1 MLEEKNDNLQNA
13 DGNSENVT
21 NKELQSTS
29 ESTEK
34 IDTTQTTPE
43 QIEQAVPEEVTNNTV
58 EANEVAPE
66 IIEKETIITD
76 ENKKALEEI
85 ENSNAEE
92 SEDETLSERHE
103 IPMLEYDTMSTDALV
118 SELQKLLES
127 GKVASIREHVEE
139 IRKEFLAKY
148 SELFD
153 QAKEKF
159 ASENDGETLDFEF
172 HFPLKQKF
180 DALYEEYKDRRNK
193 HYTALENNLKANL
206 NKRLEIIEEL
216 KNLVNPETNIPDL
229 FKQFNEIRDRWR
241 TAGPI
246 PKDKYNHVWN
256 NYHFHVE
263 NFYDYIHLD
272 REARDMDFKHNLE
285 QKQKVI
291 ARAKELLEESD
302 MNKVFRELQ
311 LLHKLWKEEL
321 GPVAREHR
329 EEIWNEFSAVTKQIH
344 DKRENYYQEL
354 RSKEEE
360 NLTRKAEVIAKIAQA
375 TQEEIS
381 SHSQWQKQIQKIDA
395 LREEFFAIGR
405 VPLEK
410 RDEIW
415 EEFKNI
421 TKEFNLKKNAFYR
434 NIKNEQQENL
444 SKKQILLNKAIE
456 LKDSEDFDKVTPIMK
471 QIQEDWKAIGHV
483 PRKVSDEIWKQFK
496 EACNHYFNRLHA
508 KRNQENSVEL
518 EAYEKKKEYLDT
530 LKNVELSGEHKADLE
545 LIKSHIETW
554 KSFGRV
560 PYNKRHIEAKYNK
573 VLDILFDKLSMSK
586 RESESLRYSSRISNL
601 VEADDTRKLNS
612 ERIFLSRKID
622 EIKSDIRQL
631 ENNIMFITGAK
642 DNNPLVI
649 EVNKNIER
657 QKQELQT
664 WKDKLIQLNQA
675 IRKSQNQEEQKDS
688 DQNTDKENE
697 A

>member
-13 DGNSENVT
+13 DGNQENVT
-21 NKELQSTS
+21 NHELQSSS
-29 ESTEK
+29 ENTEN
-34 IDTTQTTPE
+34 IEATPT
-43 QIEQAVPEEVTNNTV
+43 IS
-58 EANEVAPE
+58 EANTETENEKVLPE
-66 IIEKETIITD
+66 NTEIKETISSD
-76 ENKKALEEI
+76 DNQKVLEEI

-103 IPMLEYDTMSTDALV
+103 IPMLEYDTMSVETLV
-118 SELQKLLES
+118 SELEKLLES
-127 GKVASIREHVEE
+127 GKVASIREHIEE
-139 IRKEFLAKY
+139 IRKEFFVKY
-148 SELFD
+148 SELFEE
-153 QAKEKF
+153 AKEKF
-159 ASENDGETLDFEF
+159 ASENDGESLGFEF
-172 HFPLKQKF
+172 YFPLKQKF
-180 DALYEEYKDRRNK
+180 DALFEVYKERRNK
-193 HYTALENNLKANL
+193 HYTNLENNLKANL

-285 QKQKVI
+285 QKQKVV
-291 ARAKELLEESD
+291 ARAKELLNETD
-302 MNKVFRELQ
+302 LNKVFRELQ

-344 DKRENYYQEL
+344 DRRESYYQEL
-354 RSKEEE
+354 RGKEEE
-360 NLTRKAEVIAKIAQA
+360 NYSRKKEVIAKIAEVSN
-375 TQEEIS
+375 EEVT

-395 LREEFFAIGR
+395 LREEFFGIGK
-405 VPLEK
+405 VPIEK

-415 EEFKNI
+415 EEFKNT
-421 TKEFNLKKNAFYR
+421 TKEFNVKKNSFYR
-434 NIKNEQQENL
+434 NIKAEQQENL
-444 SKKQILLNKAIE
+444 NKKQALLDKAIE
-456 LKDSEDFDKVTPIMK
+456 LKDSEDFGKVTPIMK
-471 QIQEDWKAIGHV
+471 QIQDEWRSIGHV

-508 KRNQENSVEL
+508 KRNEENTVEI
-518 EAYEKKKEYLDT
+518 EAYNKKKDYLDT
-530 LKNVELSGEHKADLE
+530 LKDLELSGEHRADLD

-560 PYNKRHIEAKYNK
+560 PHNKRHIEAKYNK
-573 VLDILFDKLSMSK
+573 ILDTLFDKLSMSK
-586 RESESLRYSSRISNL
+586 KESDSMRYNSRITNL
-601 VEADDTRKLNS
+601 LEADDTRKLNS

-622 EIKSDIRQL
+622 EIQAEIRQL

-642 DNNPLVI
+642 DNNPFVI

-657 QKQELQT
+657 HKQELQT
-664 WKDKLIQLNQA
+664 WKDKFMQLNVA
-675 IRKSQNQEEQKDS
+675 IRKSQNQDEQASSEEEN
-688 DQNTDKENE
+688 NTQNE